1 MPGLFLIPLLVYLS
15 IHLYLDSTAP
25 LWFPLLIE
33 LPLILTILEIKLF
46 PRWRTA
52 LFLRTARIAAFT
64 ILITGFLMFIL
75 MLPES
80 LYQAWLLLLEAGKA
94 TGMISFAFAYAG
106 GLVSSI
112 GCASLLRW
120 KNKIQALLNL
130 LLLCIM
136 VVLIL
141 HPRLIIFSTFM
152 ILLIIKLL
160 VIQKKNPRTMRLLSI
175 SITLIPAVTAA
186 FLFPLFNEEP
196 RGSRVVDK
204 FSRGVQS
211 TVSRVFPELP
221 LLLQIPG
228 YGYGYDQVRETG
240 ERPFLSSNVV
250 FTLDGEAG
258 TVLYLRSDVFYNYMT
273 GGWISEI
280 PGTGEREAEVPDE
293 NIYRKIRLTVE
304 TDIYTR
310 VLHNSWTRYYLLDHE
325 LMRLDSQ
332 GSFELPSGLPLRRG
346 DMITLYDSSGKAPV
360 PDEETLKRQIERST
374 LLPADMKDSLSG
386 LAESLEGDSYI
397 QSLSNIKNYLR
408 EDFKYTLDTKS
419 SENMVLNFLNETKVG
434 YCVHFSTTAAL
445 LARTLGIPVRM
456 AEGFLV
462 QIPNVEDGYIYS
474 AGSSHGV
481 TGYSAH
487 QWPEILV
494 EGRGWM
500 PWEVTPPFEALGDSL
515 VQEDSIIDAFTRE
528 QLQRMGLFR
537 QGDEEPLNASG
548 KVRAAGIA
556 LIILLSV
563 MCAIFSLFLLYRASG
578 LNGVMKRKTRKA
590 FKKYGISYPETIGWV
605 QWFRNIQTSRDKKRC
620 LNLVLRY
627 CYHKDSLERVE
638 KKELLKLLRKL

>member
-15 IHLYLDSTAP
+15 IHLYLESTAP
-25 LWFPLLIE
+25 LWVAILIE
-33 LPLILTILEIKLF
+33 IPLILTILEIRLF
-46 PRWRTA
+46 PRGRKA
-52 LFLRTARIAAFT
+52 LILRTARIAAFT

-80 LYQAWLLLLEAGKA
+80 LYQAWLMLLDAGKA

-112 GCASLLRW
+112 GCASLIRW

-130 LLLCIM
+130 LLLCMM

-141 HPRLIIFSTFM
+141 HPRMTIFSIFM

-160 VIQKKNPRTMRLLSI
+160 VIQKENPRKMRLLSI
-175 SITLIPAVTAA
+175 CIILIPAVTGA
-186 FLFPLFNEEP
+186 FLFPLFNEDP

-211 TVSRVFPELP
+211 TVSRIFPELP
-221 LLLQIPG
+221 VLLQIPG

-240 ERPFLSSNVV
+240 ERPILSSNVV
-250 FTLDGEAG
+250 FTLDGEPG
-258 TVLYLRSDVFYNYMT
+258 RVLYLRSDVFYSYMK

-280 PGTGEREAEVPDE
+280 PGTGEEEAEVPDVS
-293 NIYRKIRLTVE
+293 IYRKIRLTVE

-325 LMRLDSQ
+325 LRRLDSQ
-332 GSFELPSGLPLRRG
+332 GSFERPSGLPLSRG
-346 DMITLYDSSGKAPV
+346 DVITLYDSSGKAPI
-360 PDEETLKRQIERST
+360 PDEETLERQIERSIF
-374 LLPADMKDSLSG
+374 LPVGIKDSLAG
-386 LAESLEGDSYI
+386 LAESLEGESYI

-419 SENMVLNFLNETKVG
+419 SENMVLDFLNNTKEG
-434 YCVHFSTTAAL
+434 YCVHFSTSAAL
-445 LARTLGIPVRM
+445 LARILGIPVRM

-462 QIPNVEDGYIYS
+462 QIPNVEDGDIHY
-474 AGSSHGV
+474 AGSSHAV

-487 QWPEILV
+487 QWPEIFI

-515 VQEDSIIDAFTRE
+515 VQGESIIDAFTRE
-528 QLQRMGLFR
+528 QLQRMGLFQ
-537 QGDEEPLNASG
+537 QGDEESRNASE
-548 KVRAAGIA
+548 KVQAAGIP
-556 LIILLSV
+556 LIILFLILSV
-563 MCAIFSLFLLYRASG
+563 IFSFFLLYRASG
-578 LNGVMKRKTRKA
+578 LNSVMKNKIRKA
-590 FKKYGISYPETIGWV
+590 YKKYGISSPETIGWV
-605 QWFRNIQTSRDKKRC
+605 QWFRSFQTSRDNTRC
-620 LNLVLRY
+620 LNLILRY
-627 CYHKDSLERVE
+627 CYQKDSLEGVE